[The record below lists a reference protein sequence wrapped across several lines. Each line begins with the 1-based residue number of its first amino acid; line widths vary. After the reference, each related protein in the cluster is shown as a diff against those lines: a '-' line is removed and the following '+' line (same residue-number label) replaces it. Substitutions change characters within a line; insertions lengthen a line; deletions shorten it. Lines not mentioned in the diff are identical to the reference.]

1 MAGCRKGQFYTIIA
15 ILVIIPA
22 MILVTQY
29 VSSERRGGEIYGRVV
44 SDQAHQVEASVE
56 KDFERAL
63 VTSGKRA
70 LIGIGDKIILRGEAV
85 NNSVPLIKEM
95 MENGTFYGNE
105 SLIMV
110 NNTMSEWM
118 VRISSFSTS
127 FLFSTG
133 YSDVYISNHDGFS
146 MNFSSYMNI
155 SVRDQLGIVSIERG
169 NLIKSVLVSVEGME
183 DPIFPLNTNGLV
195 TRSIRSSPYQ
205 YHAKKI
211 VISGYSWGGSCSG
224 EVSFEKGGCDTQ
236 KILVA
241 ENSSGVVFSCWAGVV
256 IEAAENLTGS
266 SNCFITGNS
275 SSIEAI
281 NGSITATGYPR
292 IYIDEDTKAVWHMPI
307 EAELDD
313 GYYFT
318 GGGPDYLERL
328 EGELT
333 PTTNSL
339 ETFVNGRMLE
349 SYGIP
354 VRENQISLDYLY
366 FAVQDYIGY
375 GVRGL
380 PTWFKVDQ
388 NIADRYNLT
397 ELFEG

>member
-1 MAGCRKGQFYTIIA
+1 M
-15 ILVIIPA
+15 
-22 MILVTQY
+22 
-29 VSSERRGGEIYGRVV
+29 
-44 SDQAHQVEASVE
+44 
-56 KDFERAL
+56 
-63 VTSGKRA
+63 TSGKRA
-70 LIGIGDKIILRGEAV
+70 LIGIGDKIILRGEPV
-85 NNSVPLIKEM
+85 NDSAPLIKEM

-110 NNTMSEWM
+110 NNTMADWM
-118 VRISSFSTS
+118 VRISGFSTS
-127 FLFSTG
+127 FLFSIN
-133 YSDVYISNHDGFS
+133 YSNVSISDQDGFY

-155 SVRDQLGIVSIERG
+155 SVRDQLGMVSIDRS
-169 NLIKSVLVSVEGME
+169 NLMKSVLVSAEGME

-195 TRSIRSSPYQ
+195 TRSIRASPYP
-205 YHAKKI
+205 YRAKKI
-211 VISGYSWGGSCSG
+211 LISGYSWDGSCSG

-256 IEAAENLTGS
+256 IEAPANLTGS

-281 NGSITATGYPR
+281 NDSMTATGYSR
-292 IYIDEDTKAVWHMPI
+292 MYIDEDTKAVWHMPI
-307 EAELDD
+307 EAELEN
-313 GYYFT
+313 GYYFP
-318 GGGPDYLERL
+318 GNGPDYLERL
-328 EGELT
+328 EGGLT
-333 PTTNSL
+333 PATNSL
-339 ETFVNGRMLE
+339 ETFVNGRVLE
-349 SYGIP
+349 TYGIP

-380 PTWFKVDQ
+380 PTWFKIDQ